1 LGLYEFNE
9 GVNLR
14 ATQVAEIGNQAVT
27 VTMVRI
33 DQLQA
38 DLRAGERLAEG
49 LKAAGQFAAV
59 SFQGMA
65 GLASLGIDELA
76 GTTFV
81 ASLGVGEPEAQAR
94 CQKKTNQER
103 PWFHREFQ

>member
-1 LGLYEFNE
+1 MGLYEFYE

-14 ATQVAEIGNQAVT
+14 ATQVAEIGNQAVA

-38 DLRAGERLAEG
+38 DFRAGERLAEG

-59 SFQGMA
+59 SFQGVA
-65 GLASLGIDELA
+65 GFASLGIDELA
-76 GTTFV
+76 GAAFV
-81 ASLGVGEPEAQAR
+81 SLGVGEPEAQAS
-94 CQKKTNQER
+94 CQKKTDQER